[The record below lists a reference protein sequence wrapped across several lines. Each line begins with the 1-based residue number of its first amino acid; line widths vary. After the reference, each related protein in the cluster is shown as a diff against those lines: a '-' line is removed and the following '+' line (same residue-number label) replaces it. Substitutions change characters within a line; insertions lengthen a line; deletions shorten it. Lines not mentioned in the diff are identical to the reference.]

1 MNRETQKHFVKRVNE
16 IANSKKFKVTDKYQL
31 KWDAI
36 VEPENLYRVAL
47 KNSKRVREELISSL
61 MNLSEVHWG
70 RFMESALKSAWC
82 MSKEETPA
90 TYLKLA
96 EEQKQKREILKSAR
110 DAEYAAISKKAQNL
124 IDQAIFD
131 KDAADL
137 MAKLEA
143 FAKED

>member
-1 MNRETQKHFVKRVNE
+1 MNREQQKHFVKRVNE
-16 IANSKKFKVTDKYQL
+16 IANSKKFKVNDKYQP
-31 KWDAI
+31 KPDAI
-36 VEPENLYRVAL
+36 VEPEKLYRAAL
-47 KNSKRVREELISSL
+47 KNSKRVREELVNSL
-61 MNLSEVHWG
+61 MNLSDVHWD
-70 RFMESALKSAWC
+70 RFMDSVLKSAWC

-96 EEQKQKREILKSAR
+96 EEQKQKGEVLKSAR